1 MNGES
6 LVSCAVVSRCT
17 ERVTRGKDSPP
28 RPPQRDLVPEASVP
42 DRNERERP
50 DTRTR
55 YDVMRNPE
63 PGSQLCTVTV
73 VPVEQLDDARRFS
86 RAADSLVEAVPVER
100 VDQPDAPVCDEC
112 VRAAFH
118 ELVRD
123 PAEAGIEHV
132 AVTDAHAGEST
143 GTP

>member
-1 MNGES
+1 
-6 LVSCAVVSRCT
+6 
-17 ERVTRGKDSPP
+17 
-28 RPPQRDLVPEASVP
+28 VPEASVP
-42 DRNERERP
+42 DRNELERP

-100 VDQPDAPVCDEC
+100 VD
-112 VRAAFH
+112 
-118 ELVRD
+118 
-123 PAEAGIEHV
+123 
-132 AVTDAHAGEST
+132 
-143 GTP
+143 